1 MPRYSYIAKSLDG
14 RKHSDTLEAKNERE
28 LAKILRREGYIL
40 IKAESEEKKHKK
52 KLAISIPLFNKVKL
66 VDKMMFARNLRV
78 MVAAGVSLPRA
89 LKILADQTQSKKFN
103 KALLN
108 TSEEI
113 IKGRSFSVALSKH
126 PTIFSE
132 LFVSMVKVGEEAGTL
147 EEVLRVLTD
156 QMEKDHEIRSKIK
169 GAMVYPLVII
179 LAMIIIGI
187 LMMIM
192 VIPKLAQVF
201 ADLEIELPITTR
213 AMIAT
218 SFFLS
223 KFWYLLPIAVLAF
236 LFLARISLKTKTGKL
251 TIDTLV
257 LKIPIIASII
267 KKTNTAYT
275 ARTLSSLI
283 VAGVPIVR
291 SLKVVSRTLGNI
303 YYKEALLKAAEQ
315 VEKGNKLAVV
325 LGQYEKIYPT
335 LFIQMIEI
343 GEETGETSHILEK
356 LADFYEDEV
365 TNATKNLSAIIEPV
379 LMLIVGAAV
388 GFFANSMI
396 QPMYSMLESV

>member
-14 RKHSDTLEAKNERE
+14 RTHSDTLEAKNERE

-40 IKAESEEKKHKK
+40 IKAKSEEEKYKK
-52 KLAISIPLFNKVKL
+52 KFAISISLFGKVKT

-78 MVAAGVSLPRA
+78 MVAAGVSLPKA
-89 LKILADQTQSKKFN
+89 LKILAAQTQSKKFN
-103 KALLN
+103 RAILS

-113 IKGRSFSVALSKH
+113 IKGKSFSVALSKH

-132 LFVSMVKVGEEAGTL
+132 LFVSMIKVGEEAGTL

-156 QMEKDHEIRSKIK
+156 QMEKEHGIKSKIK
-169 GAMVYPLVII
+169 GAMIYPLVII
-179 LAMIIIGI
+179 LAMIIIGV

-201 ADLEIELPITTR
+201 ADLKIELPVTTR
-213 AMIAT
+213 TVIAAGI
-218 SFFLS
+218 FLS
-223 KFWYLLPIAVLAF
+223 KFWYLLPIAVLIF
-236 LFLARISLKTKTGKL
+236 LFLAKAFLKTKAGKL
-251 TIDTLV
+251 IVDTLV

-283 VAGVPIVR
+283 TAGVPIVR
-291 SLKVVSRTLGNI
+291 SLRIVSRTLGNI

-315 VEKGNKLAVV
+315 VEKGSKLAVA
-325 LGQYEKIYPT
+325 LRQYEKIYPT
-335 LFIQMIEI
+335 LLIQMIEI
-343 GEETGETSHILEK
+343 GEETGETSHILGK
-356 LADFYEDEV
+356 LADFYEEEV
-365 TNATKNLSAIIEPV
+365 ANATKNLSAVIEPV

-388 GFFANSMI
+388 GFFAVSMI
-396 QPMYSMLESV
+396 QPMYSMLDVL